1 MTERL
6 TEEQIQTWAREAFQQ
21 ANQFLAKE
29 GVLFDTVVT
38 EECRYLAPLVAV
50 WKIKAMDNKMYWVLT
65 GDLPTDFTLADNAE
79 DARGALRYFSMRWQI
94 KAENLLQNNDKADAS
109 QTSYAQLLAD
119 RAEKIY
125 LLQENEGLWG

>member
-1 MTERL
+1 MTEQL

-65 GDLPTDFTLADNAE
+65 GDVPTDFTLADNAK

-94 KAENLLQNNDKADAS
+94 KAENLLQNNQQQDPS

>member
-1 MTERL
+1 M
-6 TEEQIQTWAREAFQQ
+6 
-21 ANQFLAKE
+21 
-29 GVLFDTVVT
+29 VT

-50 WKIKAMDNKMYWVLT
+50 WKIKAMDSKMYWVVT

-94 KAENLLQNNDKADAS
+94 KAENLLQNNDKGDAS